1 MKKKIE
7 ANKFIVVT
15 GLSGAGKALTMRC
28 FEDLG
33 FFCVDNLPTLL
44 IPQFA
49 QLIARQGQ
57 SKNMRVVLM
66 VDVRERSYFD
76 NLFTSLNSL
85 DKMGFEYEI
94 LFLEASD
101 EVLVRRYKE
110 TRRPHPLHY
119 GTILEDI
126 KAERKKLE
134 KIRNRADIIVDT
146 SNFTSQELKE
156 FLIKT
161 YLRISSKREMVVS
174 LISFGYKYGIPQ
186 EADLVFDVRFLPNPH
201 YLKSLEPY
209 TGIQKKVRDYVLR
222 WQITKQFIDRFFS
235 FLKFLI
241 PQYVKEGKSY
251 LTIAL
256 GCTGGRHRSV
266 VLVEELKKFFKS
278 IKHKVVVK
286 HRDLDRR

>member
-1 MKKKIE
+1 MKKTE
-7 ANKFIVVT
+7 LNKFIILT
-15 GLSGAGKALTMRC
+15 GLSGAGKTLTIRC

-49 QLIARQGQ
+49 QLIATHGYV
-57 SKNMRVVLM
+57 KNMRVVLM
-66 VDVRERSYFD
+66 VDVRERSFFD
-76 NLFTSLNSL
+76 NLFVSLESL
-85 DKMGFEYEI
+85 EKLGFKYEI

-101 EVLVRRYKE
+101 EILVRRYKE

-134 KIRNRADIIVDT
+134 KIRRKADVIIDT
-146 SNFTSQELKE
+146 SDLTSQELKE
-156 FLIKT
+156 LLIRT
-161 YLRISSKREMVVS
+161 YLKVPRKEMVIS
-174 LISFGYKYGIPQ
+174 LVSFGYKYGIPQ

-209 TGIQKKVRDYVLR
+209 TGLDKKVKDYVLK
-222 WQITKQFIDRFFS
+222 WSITKQFISRFFH
-235 FLKFLI
+235 FLKFVV
-241 PQYVKEGKSY
+241 PQYVKEGKAY
-251 LTIAL
+251 LTIAV

-266 VLVEELKKFFKS
+266 VLVEELKKFFKGMRQ
-278 IKHKVVVK
+278 KVVVK
-286 HRDLDRR
+286 HRDFDKK